1 VIPPVSKG
9 MPLSYNNLTAT
20 QKYTLPPPRYTEASL
35 VKKLEELGIG
45 RPSTYA
51 PTISTIQN
59 RGYVSRED
67 RPGEKR
73 QIKIITLQGGKF
85 ANSTKTEVTGKEK
98 SKLFPQD
105 IGMIVNDF
113 LIENF
118 SEIVDYN
125 FTAEVEEQFDEIA
138 LGKLKWTG
146 MIEKFYS
153 PFHKTITNTL
163 EKKERKTGVR
173 VLGNHPETGEPI
185 TVRMGRFG
193 PVAQIGD
200 SGNEE
205 KPRYASLSKN
215 QLLETITLDEALNLF
230 RLPRSL
236 GEYDGGEMVVG
247 IGKFGPYIRFKSK
260 FFSLKK
266 GEDDPYTV
274 TFERAVEIILEK
286 NENDKKKV
294 MKDFGDIMLLNGR
307 YGPYLVKDKQN
318 YRLPKGTD
326 AEKLTKEDCIKIIEN
341 SDKTK
346 KSS

>member
-1 VIPPVSKG
+1 
-9 MPLSYNNLTAT
+9 MPLFYDNITAA
-20 QKYTLPPPRYTEASL
+20 QKFTTPPPRYTEASL

-59 RGYVSRED
+59 RGYVMRED
-67 RPGEKR
+67 RPGDKR
-73 QIKIITLQGGKF
+73 QIKIITLLNGNL
-85 ANSTKTEVTGKEK
+85 ASTIKTEIVGKEK

-118 SEIVDYN
+118 SEIVDYH
-125 FTAEVEEQFDEIA
+125 FTAEIEEQFDEIA
-138 LGKLKWTG
+138 LGNLKWTG
-146 MIEKFYS
+146 MIEKFYT
-153 PFHKTITNTL
+153 PFHKTVTSTL

-173 VLGNHPETGEPI
+173 VLGNHPETGEPV

-200 SGNEE
+200 SGNDE
-205 KPRYASLSKN
+205 KPRFASLSKS
-215 QLLETITLDEALNLF
+215 QLLETITLEEALNLF

-236 GEYDGGEMVVG
+236 GEYDGGEIVIG
-247 IGKFGPYIRFKSK
+247 IGKFGPYIRYKSK

-266 GEDDPYTV
+266 GVDDPYTV
-274 TFERAVEIILEK
+274 TVDRAVEVILEK
-286 NENDKKKV
+286 NDSESKKV
-294 MKDFGDIMLLNGR
+294 IKNFDGILLLNGR
-307 YGPYLVKDKQN
+307 YGPYLTRNKLN
-318 YRLPKGTD
+318 YRLPKGTV
-326 AEKLTKEDCIKIIEN
+326 AEKLTKEDCMKIIEN